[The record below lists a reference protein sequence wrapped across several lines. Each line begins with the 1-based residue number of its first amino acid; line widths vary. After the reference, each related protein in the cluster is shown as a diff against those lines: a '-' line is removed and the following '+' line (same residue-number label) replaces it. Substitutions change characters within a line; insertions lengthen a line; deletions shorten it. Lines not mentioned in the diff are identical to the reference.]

1 MIEKFS
7 SARILVIGDVML
19 DRYWTGDVERISP
32 EAPVPVVRVMSSDDR
47 LGGAANVARNI
58 ASLGARSV
66 LFGVVGD
73 DEAGRQVQELVSQS
87 NIDDCLTVAP
97 DFKTTVKLRII
108 ARQQQMV
115 RADFELAPSD
125 DALVDMTRRFEGA
138 LRGIDIAVLS
148 DYAKGSLHDAR
159 QLIDVANR
167 NNVSTLIDPKG
178 DDYQKYKGAFMLT
191 PNRSEFVRVVGLW
204 KSEPEMAEKAHALRS
219 ALGVRHLLVTRSE
232 EGMSLFTDRN
242 GQPDQIHFPTLAREV
257 FDVSGAG
264 DTVMGVLAAML
275 GSGHDLIESVRMA
288 NRAGGIV
295 VGKRGTATVT
305 AEELF
310 LAE

>member
-58 ASLGARSV
+58 VSLGATSV
-66 LFGVVGD
+66 LFGVIGG
-73 DEAGRQVQELVSQS
+73 DEAGRQVQGLISRS
-87 NIDDCLTVAP
+87 NIDDCLTVDP

-115 RADFELAPSD
+115 RADFEVSPNDS
-125 DALVDMTRRFEGA
+125 ALVDMTRKFEGA
-138 LRGIDIAVLS
+138 MRGIAIAVLS
-148 DYAKGSLHDAR
+148 DYAKGSLHDS
-159 QLIDVANR
+159 QHLISVANR
-167 NNVSTLIDPKG
+167 NNVSTLVDPKG
-178 DDYQKYKGAFMLT
+178 DDYQKYRGAFLLT
-191 PNRSEFVRVVGLW
+191 PNRSEFLRAVGPW
-204 KSEPEMAEKAHALRS
+204 KTESEMAEKAHALRRD
-219 ALGVRHLLVTRSE
+219 LEVRHLLVTRSE
-232 EGMSLFTDRN
+232 EGMSLFTTRH

-264 DTVMGVLAAML
+264 DTVMGVLATML

-310 LAE
+310 IGE